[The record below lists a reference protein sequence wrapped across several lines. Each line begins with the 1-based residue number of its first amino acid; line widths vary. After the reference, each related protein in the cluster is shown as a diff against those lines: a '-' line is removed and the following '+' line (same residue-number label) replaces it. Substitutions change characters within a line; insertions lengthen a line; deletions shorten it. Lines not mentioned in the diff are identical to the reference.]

1 MTIKPDKPLQV
12 GDWQYLPEQDK
23 LVQFS
28 ADGKIAV
35 TAELDNLSQKVANY
49 FIVNAGRLVTKDE
62 LLADVWGIRDV
73 SDGRVTRVIRVLR
86 VALGDD
92 TREPTYI
99 ETIPKRGY
107 RFVATVTEI
116 KLPQQTEAE
125 PALLPSDDKHAT
137 ANSGPR
143 SYLWLASIVAL
154 VLTALLWI
162 LWPDDAAEPQADA
175 IPMLRYKPLTALD
188 GLEFYH
194 NVSPDERY
202 MVYSYASPENETITI
217 LMLED
222 LIQHKRVPLTTNA
235 YSSLGAVFSPDGKAI
250 AYQRLSI
257 NELCEIRIIRL
268 QHDAISV
275 MSDELLSTCGK
286 RSISARLSWSADGN
300 YLVYPEMRD
309 GDKQLTLT
317 VLSVNSGSTEQL
329 TVPPASSFGDYSA
342 RYSRK
347 GDKLAFLREAA
358 GVSQIWVI
366 DLSTRASKLLTKV
379 VDAYPGN
386 VDWDLQDQHIIFPSS
401 ATSISKVSLDG
412 KVSVVAHTDNSASE
426 IQITKS
432 GNLVASIGNFSRI
445 NLKKISN
452 SLFSAEKSN
461 EPVFSSNRN
470 ETLVEANPSMGGPLA
485 VVSRRSGLP
494 QVWLMYPDKTQ
505 KQLTHFTERERIRS
519 LVFSPDGSQLLVHA
533 NQQIFLYEF
542 DGTYKKVAGS
552 EGVLLGLPSWS
563 RDGKTIYFAEVLQG
577 KWRIVELSTKDL
589 QSRNITA
596 VEREFYYQSYSA
608 DYSFWRDSNTN
619 KFYLQRAQQQPEE
632 LAISLPDTQVIT
644 KFHLTAN
651 GIYYSRLV
659 DEMSYALNY
668 YDLKT
673 KTTQLVVDKMS
684 LGRFSISADEQY
696 VYILEYELADIDIG
710 ILEQLVD
717 SL

>member
-23 LVQFS
+23 LVQLG

-35 TAELDNLSQKVANY
+35 TADLDNLSQKVANY
-49 FIVNAGRLVTKDE
+49 FIVNAGRLITKDE

-92 TREPTYI
+92 TREPSYI

-107 RFVATVTEI
+107 RFVAPVTAI
-116 KLPQQTEAE
+116 QLPEKSGVQQADIIDIAQNDSKPRRYWLPITAF
-125 PALLPSDDKHAT
+125 ASVFIAAMFWLL
-137 ANSGPR
+137 
-143 SYLWLASIVAL
+143 V
-154 VLTALLWI
+154 
-162 LWPDDAAEPQADA
+162 PDDAATSDADV

-202 MVYSYASPENETITI
+202 MVYSYASPENEIVTV

-222 LIQHKRVPLTTNA
+222 LIQHKRVALTDDS
-235 YSSLGAVFSPDGKAI
+235 YSSLGAAFSPDGKAI
-250 AYQRLSI
+250 AYQRLII
-257 NELCEIRIIRL
+257 NELCEIRLIQL
-268 QHDAISV
+268 QSDLISV
-275 MSDELLSTCGK
+275 KSDDLLSTCGK

-300 YLVYPEMRD
+300 YLVYPEMQD
-309 GDKQLTLT
+309 GDKQLTLS
-317 VLSVNSGSTEQL
+317 VLSVNSGTTEKL

-347 GDKLAFLREAA
+347 GDKVAFLREAA
-358 GVSQIWVI
+358 GVAQIWVI
-366 DLSTRASKLLTKV
+366 DLTTRASKLLAKV

-386 VDWDLQDQHIIFPSS
+386 IDWDLQDQHIIFPSS

-412 KVSVVAHTDNSASE
+412 EVSVIAHTDNSASE
-426 IQITKS
+426 IQITRS

-452 SLFSAEKSN
+452 SLVNAEQSN

-470 ETLVEANPSMGGPLA
+470 ETLIEANPKLDGPLA

-505 KQLTHFTERERIRS
+505 KQLTHFSERERIRS
-519 LVFSPDGSQLLVHA
+519 LVFSPDGTQLLVHA
-533 NQQIFLYEF
+533 NQQIFLYAF

-552 EGVLLGLPSWS
+552 EAVLLGLPSWS

-577 KWRIVELSTKDL
+577 KWRIVELNTQDL
-589 QSRNITA
+589 ESRNITA
-596 VEREFYYQSYSA
+596 VEREFYYQSYTA
-608 DYSFWRDSNTN
+608 DYAFWRESNTN
-619 KFYLQRAQQQPEE
+619 KFYLQRAGQQPEE

-644 KFHLTAN
+644 KFHLAAN
-651 GIYYSRLV
+651 GIYYSKLM
-659 DEMSYALNY
+659 DEMNYALHY
-668 YDLKT
+668 YDLNSKT
-673 KTTQLVVDKMS
+673 EQVVVDKMS
-684 LGRFSISADEQY
+684 LGRFSISADEKY